1 MFSNIGSKIQGLA
14 KFTAWL
20 GIILSIIFGLIFMS
34 LGSATEIGG
43 FASVMGFLI
52 IILGSLSSWISSW
65 VLYGFGELIV
75 SVTEVSTLNRELITL
90 KHREL
95 SSSSISHQ

>member
-1 MFSNIGSKIQGLA
+1 MFSNIGGKIQGLA

-20 GIILSIIFGLIFMS
+20 GIIISIILGLLFLAFGS
-34 LGSATEIGG
+34 DTEVGGYASFIGI
-43 FASVMGFLI
+43 LI

-75 SVTEVSTLNRELITL
+75 RTTEVSTFNRELVAL
-90 KHREL
+90 KHRDIISK
-95 SSSSISHQ
+95 SSPQ